1 MQRPAE
7 LDLPGVTPSRQKRS
21 RETTAAL
28 LQAGA
33 EMLRTHSLAELS
45 IDALCRQVGATVG
58 AFYSRFESKD
68 AYFNALMALAARD
81 GESRLSRMKED
92 RRLADADL
100 AELSRLLVRGTIGWI
115 RNHEGVLRAALQH
128 DDTRPDRWSTFKALA
143 RANVADAT
151 PILLGAMGRGNKA
164 AKTRA
169 IAFGFQVVLGTLVN
183 AILND
188 PGPLSIHDREM
199 EERLANCLLL
209 LLQAEM
215 TAPAA
220 RSSRGRKKQC
230 VRPGKPSAAPPV
242 SNPAIWP
249 KNAPPSALAKART
262 ERVERRTS
270 ESGDLQN
277 PRSSRLPGHPPNL
290 LMSLSN
296 YWGMV

>member
-1 MQRPAE
+1 MRPRLIRRLAGATATRCLRIAKNHNPNYDYGYFERRRKFRMRRSAE

-45 IDALCRQVGATVG
+45 IEALCRQVGVTVG

-68 AYFNALMALAARD
+68 AYFNALMALAAHD

-92 RRLADADL
+92 KRLADADL
-100 AELSRLLVRGTIGWI
+100 AELSRLLVRGTTGWI

-128 DDTRPDRWSTFKALA
+128 DDTRPDRWSTFKGLA

-151 PILLGAMGRGNKA
+151 PILLGAMGRANKA
-164 AKTRA
+164 VKTRT

-209 LLQAEM
+209 LLQAE
-215 TAPAA
+215 TAP
-220 RSSRGRKKQC
+220 
-230 VRPGKPSAAPPV
+230 
-242 SNPAIWP
+242 
-249 KNAPPSALAKART
+249 
-262 ERVERRTS
+262 
-270 ESGDLQN
+270 ESG
-277 PRSSRLPGHPPNL
+277 SRRRKR
-290 LMSLSN
+290 
-296 YWGMV
+296 